1 MSREIMNGDY
11 YIGLDC
17 GTESVGF
24 AVTDTEYNILR
35 AKGKSLW
42 GVRLFDEA
50 STAEERRMFRSARRR
65 YMRRKERT
73 KLLQSLF
80 AEEIDKVDPGFLL
93 RLNDSAYLRE
103 DKHIDQPNS
112 LFNDK
117 GYTDREYYDDY
128 PTIYHLRKALIEGK
142 APKDIRLIYLAIHHI
157 MKHRGHFLFEGKD
170 FSSLNDLSE
179 TVSDIKDAYISI
191 FDDEIEVSSPEEL
204 EEALK
209 IKRARERQDHLEGI
223 ISCEKSRKSLIVK
236 CLIGYKVKADK
247 FFDNEAYSDLPEIKF
262 SDSSFDEKTMPELE
276 DNLDDD
282 EYKLISLLKAL
293 YDWGLLANVMKGYT
307 YLSESRVS
315 QYEKNKEDLAR
326 LKRAIRLHSPKE
338 YEAFFHDKEGKGLS
352 GSYSQYTGS
361 ADGKAVRRCSTDD
374 FYKTIRKLIGPDP
387 EDEDSKIIL
396 EEIEDD
402 DFLVL
407 LSSVKNGVVPYQVH
421 KAEMDRILEVYSP
434 YFPFLTRPDAE
445 GLTVIDKLDSIIE
458 YKIPYYVGPLGR
470 NDKGVSGWMVRK
482 KDGKILPWNFSEM
495 VDEDASAERF
505 ITNMTSKCTYLPCE
519 DVIPKY
525 SILYSS
531 FMVLNELNILRINGQ
546 RLPVEQKQEI
556 FRDLFLSGK
565 KVTQK
570 RLKEYVLSEGWYSK
584 NEDIEI
590 SGIDG
595 DFKSSMVSYRDF
607 KPYFDS
613 NKLGH
618 KDAEDIIRWITLFS
632 DGGDIVRRK
641 IEAAFGDVLSRDE
654 INRISRLRYSGWGR
668 FSSRFLN
675 GIKGRNKETGEEQ
688 TIIEALW
695 TTKNNLGEL
704 LSSDYEYIGQTGD
717 DSKLDKLDY
726 SAVDSLYVSPS
737 VKRQIWQ
744 TLKIV
749 DELVKVI
756 GKPPKKVFV
765 ETTRSKQDNPQRTV
779 SRKKRLLDAL
789 SQLDDEVEIRE
800 LISQI
805 ESMDESVIARRDK
818 LFLYFTQLGKCMYTG
833 KPINLDEINNTFE
846 YDIDHIY
853 PYSKSDD
860 DSLDNRVLVYQTEN
874 RSKSADYPL
883 KDSIRKSMTPF
894 WNKLLKLGLISEK
907 KYARLIRTTPLDEE
921 DEKGFINRQLV
932 ETSQTVKATINILKR
947 YFGNDT
953 AVVFS
958 KASEVSKFRNENQF
972 WKSRSINSLHHA
984 KDAYLNIVVGNV
996 LRTKYTTDFFINA
1009 NTDNSGYFNISKP
1022 FAYDVVGAWIAGED
1036 GTIATVRKYMDRNDI
1051 LFTRQQREQGGG
1063 YFDQMPVS
1071 KGNGQWPRKPS
1082 DPVLLSKIAR
1092 SGNRDKEYE
1101 EWKNRYG
1108 GYNKPTVSHFALI
1121 SYKDKKKRVVRFI
1134 PISKLEAERFEDT
1147 AIFEKHCSEVL
1158 GYEDAKVIR
1167 KKILINTM
1175 LSINGFKC
1183 TLSGSSGG
1191 GVKFLAA
1198 SAIPLLLSNEDV
1210 RSFNRIEKFLE
1221 RKKNNKDLYINPEFD
1236 GITMENNLR
1245 LYDLLVD
1252 KAGKSIYKDRP
1263 SSQRKTFLDGRE
1275 TFIGLSIEEQCSV
1288 LISMLSYFGMG
1299 KGLADLKTIGGSPNA
1314 GLITFTSKMETNEK
1328 GILIIDQSVTGLF
1341 ENIQEIKA

>member
-1 MSREIMNGDY
+1 MIINGDY

-65 YMRRKERT
+65 YMRRKERI
-73 KLLQSLF
+73 KLLQGLF
-80 AEEIDKVDPGFLL
+80 SEEIDKVDPGFLL

-103 DKHIDQPNS
+103 DKHVDQPNS
-112 LFNDK
+112 LFNDT
-117 GYTDREYYDDY
+117 GYTDREYYNDY

-142 APKDIRLIYLAIHHI
+142 APKDIRLLYLAIHHI
-157 MKHRGHFLFEGKD
+157 MKHRGHFLFEGRELG
-170 FSSLNDLSE
+170 SLSDLSD
-179 TVSDIKDAYISI
+179 TISDIKEAYVSI
-191 FDDEIEVSSPEEL
+191 FDDEIAFSSTEKL
-204 EEALK
+204 EEALRL
-209 IKRARERQDHLEGI
+209 KRTRERQEQLEEILSCDKLRKVLI
-223 ISCEKSRKSLIVK
+223 IK
-236 CLIGYKVKADK
+236 CLVGYKVKADRL
-247 FFDNEAYSDLPEIKF
+247 FDNEAYSELPEIKF
-262 SDSSFDEKTMPELE
+262 SDPSFDEKTMPELE
-276 DNLDDD
+276 DGLDDD
-282 EYKLISLLKAL
+282 EYKLISLFKAL
-293 YDWGLLANVMKGYT
+293 YDWGLLANVMKGYA

-315 QYEKNKEDLAR
+315 QYERNKEDLDR
-326 LKRAIRLHSPKE
+326 LRRAVRLHSPEK
-338 YEAFFHDKEGKGLS
+338 YEAFFHDKDGKAIN

-361 ADGKAVRRCSTDD
+361 IDGKAVKRCSTDD
-374 FYKTIRKLIGPDP
+374 FYKTIRNLIGTDPD
-387 EDEDSKIIL
+387 DEDSRIIL
-396 EEIEDD
+396 DKMGND

-407 LSSVKNGVVPYQVH
+407 LSSVRNGVVPYQVH
-421 KAEMDRILEVYSP
+421 KAEMDRMLEVYSP
-434 YFPFLTRPDAE
+434 YFPFLTRPDEE
-445 GLTVIDKLDSIIE
+445 GLTVIDKLDSILE
-458 YKIPYYVGPLGR
+458 YRIPYYIGPLGR
-470 NDKGVSGWMVRK
+470 NDKGVSGWMIRK
-482 KDGKILPWNFSEM
+482 KEGRILPWNFSEM

-505 ITNMTSKCTYLPCE
+505 ITNMTSKCTYLPGE
-519 DVIPKY
+519 DVIPKH

-556 FRDLFLSGK
+556 FRALFLSGK

-570 RLKEYVLSEGWYSK
+570 RLKDYMLSEGWYSK
-584 NEDIEI
+584 NDDIDI

-595 DFKSSMVSYRDF
+595 DFKSTMVAYRDF
-607 KPYFDS
+607 KPFFDS
-613 NKLGH
+613 NKLSH

-632 DGGDIVRRK
+632 DGGDIIRRK
-641 IEAAFGDVLSRDE
+641 IEAVFGDVLSNDE

-695 TTKNNLGEL
+695 YTQNNLGEL
-704 LSSDYEYIGQTGD
+704 LSGDYEYIGQTGD
-717 DSKLDKLDY
+717 DSRLDRLDY

-749 DELVKVI
+749 DELVRVI

-789 SQLDDEVEIRE
+789 RQISDEAEIRE
-800 LISQI
+800 LISAI
-805 ESMDESVIARRDK
+805 DAMDESVIARRDK

-883 KDSIRKSMTPF
+883 KDSIRAKMTPF
-894 WNKLLKLGLISEK
+894 WKKLLDLGLISEK
-907 KYARLIRTTPLDEE
+907 KYARLIRNTPLDEE

-947 YFGNDT
+947 YFGNET

-958 KASEVSKFRNENQF
+958 KAGEVTKFRKEYQF

-1022 FAYDVVGAWIAGED
+1022 FAYDVQGAWIAGDD

-1063 YFDQMPVS
+1063 YFDQMPVA
-1071 KGNGQWPRKPS
+1071 KGKGQWPRKPS
-1082 DPVLLSKIAR
+1082 DPVLLGKIEK
-1092 SGNRDKEYE
+1092 SGNRNKEHE
-1101 EWKNRYG
+1101 EWIARYG
-1108 GYNKPTVSHFALI
+1108 GYNKLTVSHFALI

-1134 PISKLEAERFEDT
+1134 PISKLDAKRFEDT
-1147 AIFEKHCSEVL
+1147 AILERYCRENC

-1167 KKILINTM
+1167 KRILINTM

-1183 TLSGSSGG
+1183 TLSGSSTGG
-1191 GVKFLAA
+1191 KQILAE
-1198 SAIPLLLSNEDV
+1198 SSVPLLIDNDDV
-1210 RSFNRIEKFLE
+1210 WFFKKIDRFLE
-1221 RKKNNKDLYINPEFD
+1221 RKRINKNILVDSEIDKITKD
-1236 GITMENNLR
+1236 NNLR
-1245 LYDLLVD
+1245 LYDLLIE
-1252 KAGKSIYKDRP
+1252 KAKENIYKLRP
-1263 SSQRKTFLDGRE
+1263 SNQLRTFESGRE
-1275 TFIGLSIEEQCSV
+1275 RFCNLSIEDQCDLLGEMV
-1288 LISMLSYFGMG
+1288 SYFSMTSG
-1299 KGLADLKTIGGSPNA
+1299 ASNLKMIGGSPNA
-1314 GLITFTSKMETNEK
+1314 GLILFASKIDVDEK
-1328 GILIIDQSVTGLF
+1328 SLVVIDQSVTGLF
-1341 ENIQEIKA
+1341 ENVQEIKA